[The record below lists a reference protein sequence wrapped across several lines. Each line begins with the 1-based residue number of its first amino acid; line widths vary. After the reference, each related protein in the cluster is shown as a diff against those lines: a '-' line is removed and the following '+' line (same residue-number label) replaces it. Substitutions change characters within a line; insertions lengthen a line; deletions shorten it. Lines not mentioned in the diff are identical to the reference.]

1 MFLQSGKVNTL
12 KYVVIFGLLYFENMF
27 YNILFYWKKKY
38 FCTKFKMYLYKI

>member
-27 YNILFYWKKKY
+27 YNILFLLEKEE
-38 FCTKFKMYLYKI
+38 FLYKIQNVFV